1 MFLGFIY
8 FLICNNRKSTHFRI
22 NGNKNKQK
30 EQKKKKR
37 KKANL
42 KIIWPYFPSF
52 VFFFFLLPPFL
63 VFIHFSLSFQS
74 LFLIRL
80 FFHYSFG
87 IILLHSAD
95 AFVFPF
101 LYSLS
106 EAHISS
112 LPPKFFFHSLS
123 EFLLSCAALSLYT
136 PTQTREKHFLLVH
149 ISFIRIHRFFS
160 FLLFLCLFLFCFFL
174 KKVHICRRHV

>member
-52 VFFFFLLPPFL
+52 VFFFFYYRLFLYLFISPFL
-63 VFIHFSLSFQS
+63 SNHSFW
-74 LFLIRL
+74 
-80 FFHYSFG
+80 
-87 IILLHSAD
+87 
-95 AFVFPF
+95 FVFSF
-101 LYSLS
+101 
-106 EAHISS
+106 
-112 LPPKFFFHSLS
+112 
-123 EFLLSCAALSLYT
+123 T
-136 PTQTREKHFLLVH
+136 TLLVSF
-149 ISFIRIHRFFS
+149 SFIRQMRSSFPFFIRCLRRTFLLYLLSSSFILSVNSSCLVQHFHFTRRHKRERNTSSSCIFHLYAYTDS
-160 FLLFLCLFLFCFFL
+160 FLFFCFCVCFFF
-174 KKVHICRRHV
+174 VSF